1 MARQR
6 ITISDDGA
14 TLIIAP
20 EVVIALGLKNGDEL
34 DVVVQDRSVV
44 LRPLDELERAQ
55 KLDAV
60 TPAVLQRRKRAL
72 QQLMDEPTS

>member
-14 TLIIAP
+14 TLVISP
-20 EVVIALGLKNGDEL
+20 EFVRALGLKNGDEI
-34 DVVVQDRSVV
+34 DVAVMDRSVV
-44 LRPLDELERAQ
+44 LRPLDEIERAQ

-60 TPAVLQRRKRAL
+60 TQAVLQHRKRAL
-72 QQLMDEPTS
+72 EQLTDDTAT

>member
-6 ITISDDGA
+6 ITITEDGA
-14 TLIIAP
+14 TLVITP
-20 EVVIALGLKNGDEL
+20 EILQALGLQNGDEV
-34 DVVVQDRSVV
+34 DVAVIDRSVV

-60 TPAVLQRRKRAL
+60 TQAVIKRRRWAL
-72 QQLMDEPTS
+72 QQLTDEPAS